1 VTTGRA
7 FCGAVGSE
15 TRREYAMVGDI
26 VNLSARLMVKAKE
39 LGGIL
44 CDEVTYLAANK
55 HVEFKILTPISVK
68 GKKQPIKVFL
78 PHHVLAVAKLNLN
91 RLSNRNRSE
100 EEESKEVLGRA
111 KALAL
116 VEHKIKQL
124 KAKNQPGNGKLMNSS
139 MFERF

>member
-1 VTTGRA
+1 
-7 FCGAVGSE
+7 
-15 TRREYAMVGDI
+15 MVGDI
-26 VNLSARLMVKAKE
+26 VNLSARLMVKAKD

-55 HVEFKILTPISVK
+55 HVEFKSLTPVSVK
-68 GKKQPIKVFL
+68 GKKQPIKVFF
-78 PHHVLAVAKLNLN
+78 PHHVLAIAKLNLN

-100 EEESKEVLGRA
+100 EEESKEVCLGRA

-124 KAKNQPGNGKLMNSS
+124 KTKNQPGNGKLITVLVIYCTDSNLSQ
-139 MFERF
+139 

>member
-1 VTTGRA
+1 MTTGRA

-26 VNLSARLMVKAKE
+26 VNLSARLMVKAKD
-39 LGGIL
+39 LGGVI

-55 HVEFKILTPISVK
+55 HVEFKTLTPVNVK
-68 GKKQPIKVFL
+68 GKKQAVKIFF
-78 PHHVLAVAKLNLN
+78 PHQVLAIAKLNLN

-100 EEESKEVLGRA
+100 EEEASKEVLGRA

-124 KAKNQPGNGKLMNSS
+124 KTKNQPGNGKLKRS
-139 MFERF
+139 